1 MQKSQTIGEL
11 TKALITFHVKVEQ
24 ISKDAKNP
32 FFKSNYATL
41 YNIQEAIREPL
52 IESGLSVC
60 QFPNGEHGLT
70 TILMHES
77 GEWIESTYFMHPVKN
92 DPQSIGSC
100 LTYQRRYGLC
110 AVLNLSIGEMD
121 DDGNMAT
128 HGKSTPEAP
137 APAPKNEKA
146 WLNPGTDLFKKV
158 KAKIDAGE
166 VTIKQVEEHYQLSK
180 ATKALLI
187 IKP

>member
-1 MQKSQTIGEL
+1 MQKSLTIGEL
-11 TKALITFHVKVEQ
+11 TKALITFHLKVDQ
-24 ISKDAKNP
+24 ITKDAKNP
-32 FFKSNYATL
+32 FFKSSYATL

-110 AVLNLSIGEMD
+110 AALNLSIGEMD

-128 HGKSTPEAP
+128 HGKSSPESKP
-137 APAPKNEKA
+137 EKA
-146 WLNPGTDLFKKV
+146 WLNPGSDIYNKV
-158 KAKIDAGE
+158 KAKMDAGDI
-166 VTIKQVEEHYQLSK
+166 TIKQVEEHYQLSK
-180 ATKALLI
+180 ATKTLLLMNPN
-187 IKP
+187 K